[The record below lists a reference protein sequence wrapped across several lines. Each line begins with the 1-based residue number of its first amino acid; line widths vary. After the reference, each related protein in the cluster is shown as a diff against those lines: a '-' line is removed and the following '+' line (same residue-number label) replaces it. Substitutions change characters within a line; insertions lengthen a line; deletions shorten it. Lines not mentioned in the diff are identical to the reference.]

1 VRRRGVRLAGMADAN
16 TESFVAE
23 CFWPDVHISDL
34 EALDERV
41 AVAAAELNRQRR
53 SIRYLGSILLSEDEV
68 VLCQFEG
75 TAETVRETVERA
87 RVPFERILAAGRS
100 PWPRMRDPNRI

>member
-1 VRRRGVRLAGMADAN
+1 VRRRGVRLAGMADAK

-34 EALDERV
+34 EALDRRV
-41 AVAAAELNRQRR
+41 AAAAAELNRQRR
-53 SIRYLGSILLSEDEV
+53 CVRYLGSILLSEDEV
-68 VLCQFEG
+68 VLCQFDG
-75 TAETVRETVERA
+75 TAETVRETVELA

>member
-1 VRRRGVRLAGMADAN
+1 MDSSIQ
-16 TESFVAE
+16 SFVAE

-34 EALDERV
+34 EALDKRV
-41 AVAAAELNRQRR
+41 AVAASELNRQRHCV
-53 SIRYLGSILLSEDEV
+53 RYLGSILLSEDEV

-100 PWPRMRDPNRI
+100 PWPMRDANRI

>member
-1 VRRRGVRLAGMADAN
+1 LRCRGVRLAGMADAN

-34 EALDERV
+34 EALDRRV
-41 AVAAAELNRQRR
+41 AAAAAELNRPRR
-53 SIRYLGSILLSEDEV
+53 RVRYLGSILLSEDEV
-68 VLCQFEG
+68 VLCQFDG
-75 TAETVRETVERA
+75 TAETVRETVELA

-100 PWPRMRDPNRI
+100 PWPRMRDANRV